1 MVVLFLTVMIAMIL
15 LRALRKDIANYNDTS
30 FLEGKYGQLVIKYEQ
45 LVIKYGQL
53 VIKYGQ
59 LLIKYGQLLIK
70 YGQLLIIIA
79 TPLVRSHSATDLL
92 CQDNALQVSSFAFC
106 SLPLFTFITTPYL
119 HEYPG
124 FLSVIP
130 SLGMIHQ
137 P

>member
-30 FLEGKYGQLVIKYEQ
+30 FLEGKYGQLVIKY
-45 LVIKYGQL
+45 
-53 VIKYGQ
+53 GQ

-70 YGQLLIIIA
+70 YGQLVIIIA